1 MALDNLEVFKSTK
14 PSTKQLKKQYPEI
27 SDLLTGRFST
37 EVNDYRQFGLP
48 ILSRDLLQG
57 RLKNPTHGII
67 DVCDNKSLKTSEDL
81 TEIVTILEEALQ
93 AEVNGEERVYKKGD
107 KLIAPPNS
115 QLKFSV
121 KDNPVIYFCQYT
133 LDHHDKFVKILREQF
148 GWTVE
153 GSSYSRI
160 PEPKSKF
167 RQIAKE
173 SVEYI
178 KKFLLG
184 DYLIVDEFGIDHVSR
199 SDFRR
204 KMEKEQPEISS
215 WVYNHGKLGG
225 NKLFN
230 VTKHLNDIKNATR
243 DIDPY
248 VYRTLNRLFAPEIYS
263 PHGRTYHRWSLKK
276 KIEYVKQVDQTAYKF
291 LEALSK

>member
-93 AEVNGEERVYKKGD
+93 AEVNGEEKVYRKGN

-160 PEPKSKF
+160 PEPKSEF
-167 RQIAKE
+167 RQVAKE

-184 DYLIVDEFGIDHVSR
+184 GYFIIDEFGINHISR
-199 SDFRR
+199 SAFRR
-204 KMEKEQPEISS
+204 KMKEEQPEIIGWIDKHS
-215 WVYNHGKLGG
+215 KLSG
-225 NKLFN
+225 NKLFG

-243 DIDPY
+243 GIDPY

-263 PHGRTYHRWSLKK
+263 PHGRTYHRLSLNK
-276 KIEYVKQVDQTAYKF
+276 KIEYVKKVDQTAYKF

>member
-93 AEVNGEERVYKKGD
+93 AEVNGEEKVYRKGN

-167 RQIAKE
+167 RQIA
-173 SVEYI
+173 S
-178 KKFLLG
+178 
-184 DYLIVDEFGIDHVSR
+184 
-199 SDFRR
+199 
-204 KMEKEQPEISS
+204 
-215 WVYNHGKLGG
+215 
-225 NKLFN
+225 
-230 VTKHLNDIKNATR
+230 T
-243 DIDPY
+243 
-248 VYRTLNRLFAPEIYS
+248 
-263 PHGRTYHRWSLKK
+263 
-276 KIEYVKQVDQTAYKF
+276 
-291 LEALSK
+291 